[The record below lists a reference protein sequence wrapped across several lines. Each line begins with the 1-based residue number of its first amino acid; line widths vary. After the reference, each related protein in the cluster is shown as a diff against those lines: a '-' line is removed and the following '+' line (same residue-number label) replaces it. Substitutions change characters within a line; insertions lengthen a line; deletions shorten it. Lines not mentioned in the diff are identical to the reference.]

1 MGCIVEKPIVEVQKV
16 WVHFV
21 CCFFFLC
28 LFLIYFQCS
37 FFVKSTAC
45 KSCYRILSC
54 LFVGQKIV

>member
-21 CCFFFLC
+21 CCFFFL
-28 LFLIYFQCS
+28 LIYFQCS

-54 LFVGQKIV
+54 LVLGQ